1 MYFMSHTG
9 TDGANMQVLGED
21 PAAGVATSTMQSAA
35 SAINAEASGS
45 ASPPSAEANV
55 IMKQSQ
61 PTTPAPAPAPVAAPS
76 FWQLHKKAIIAC
88 VVIGAVVAGGAYV
101 YVRRRRAALAPA
113 Y

>member
-9 TDGANMQVLGED
+9 TDGVNMQVLGED

-35 SAINAEASGS
+35 SAINAEASG
-45 ASPPSAEANV
+45 AIAPPAAEAGI
-55 IMKQSQ
+55 IMTQSQ
-61 PTTPAPAPAPVAAPS
+61 PTALAPAPVAAPS

-88 VVIGAVVAGGAYV
+88 VIIGAVVAGGAYV
-101 YVRRRRAALAPA
+101 YVRRRRAALATA